1 MDEICNKEKFIK
13 EGVEYSKTDIESAL
27 EFLSTNTT
35 KNYKSDNTG
44 EEYSIL
50 YKNNRYAIKL
60 IYEQMRIAKGLE
72 YENKITATS
81 IKTSFSAYYEILPC
95 IWNNVNPGS
104 KKNILEKLKK
114 EFKSYLNNLYPNGYD
129 KTYEYDPFYLIND
142 RSTDIKDFCKENNIY
157 FWKIFEN
164 DDNLER
170 YYQVLKKNRPPN
182 TYNSYMSSTNRL
194 KDFFNQKY
202 GGYINWLRTLSET
215 DNQEINFELIEDW
228 AINYLGKY
236 HSAGNSDSGTK
247 GRKVIEEFKKLGNAV
262 VSKFSDY
269 TLSYCTSWQNSGK
282 IYPYLWIQFKHKNW
296 QDSPCSISMFVI
308 KENDKAKLSIETE
321 IDDKNAKS
329 KDYENFLKTLNT
341 TFAYDNHYYW
351 EDENATKFRNIESA
365 LASVAKGDSKKIKTI
380 KLINSP
386 YISAE
391 SSRIINELQ
400 AGFENLISRYE
411 SIFES
416 KSQQKESIM
425 NIPLNQILYGPPG
438 TGKTYNTVLKAMSI
452 IYNTEYKDVSE
463 EQYST
468 LKTRFDE
475 LKQAGQIE
483 FITFHQSYSYEDFV
497 EGIKPYI
504 PEWGTIDNADV
515 KYIGENGIFKEICKN
530 ARQIKTDKTSHKI
543 DFSKTRIFKMSLGAN
558 WENETEDIYNYC
570 LTNNVVALGWGDDK
584 DFSSCNTS
592 EEFRNLDSTWGAKAV
607 EIFKNWM
614 RVGDIILI
622 SNGNSNIKAI
632 AQITGEYEYHNDR
645 EIRYCQFRN
654 VNWLYNGDDIP
665 VAKFYDKKLSQQ
677 AIYGFFSKD
686 KEGKDDYNSS
696 INTNVLNEIITGNI
710 NSAEEKPYILI
721 IDEINRGDV
730 SKIFGE
736 LITLIEEDKRIG
748 NKYQMKTI
756 LPYSKE
762 SFGVPNNLYIIGTM
776 NTADRSIA
784 LLDTALR
791 RRFDFEEIM
800 PRPEL
805 LGGKVVEGINLQ
817 TLLTRINERITN
829 KYDRDHQIGHSYLM
843 GVNTKEQLERAYKN
857 RILPL
862 LNEYFYNES
871 KTVAEILNCS
881 EDELKTSDFISIL
894 GKAQGA

>member
-1 MDEICNKEKFIK
+1 MNTDEQKRLFKDWLQNSRKISQSTLIAYTEDILFKLKEIITLSNNEKVKSLNPNMYAYQTKTEFDYFVNIIKSDPNFDIINKTGQAQSGWVSTPLNHYGKFLVQNGNDTVNFTWIPFYKEFANKLLEYQNNRPELINKIKDIFLRMSNLTLPTLERDNNIIDIDPFTVFGLFNKGITNNNRLELISLIK
-13 EGVEYSKTDIESAL
+13 ESFNINADIPKDFNGIPVL
-27 EFLSTNTT
+27 NNQKSTF
-35 KNYKSDNTG
+35 YYFIGDRSDNDINNLW
-44 EEYSIL
+44 ELFKVALDYE
-50 YKNNRYAIKL
+50 KN
-60 IYEQMRIAKGLE
+60 
-72 YENKITATS
+72 S
-81 IKTSFSAYYEILPC
+81 LP
-95 IWNNVNPGS
+95 
-104 KKNILEKLKK
+104 ILEANFDNIFNTVKGQQGVKWNITMGLFWISPYMFINLDSKNRTVLQNESFISNDIKQKLKD
-114 EFKSYLNNLYPNGYD
+114 FGNNLPTGKD
-129 KTYEYDPFYLIND
+129 YL
-142 RSTDIKDFCKENNIY
+142 DFCKQLRSELANNKNGI
-157 FWKIFEN
+157 N
-164 DDNLER
+164 DFPAFSFYAD
-170 YYQVLKKNRPPN
+170 
-182 TYNSYMSSTNRL
+182 
-194 KDFFNQKY
+194 
-202 GGYINWLRTLSET
+202 RT
-215 DNQEINFELIEDW
+215 
-228 AINYLGKY
+228 INY
-236 HSAGNSDSGTK
+236 AIID
-247 GRKVIEEFKKLGNAV
+247 EDF
-262 VSKFSDY
+262 
-269 TLSYCTSWQNSGK
+269 
-282 IYPYLWIQFKHKNW
+282 
-296 QDSPCSISMFVI
+296 
-308 KENDKAKLSIETE
+308 NDKE
-321 IDDKNAKS
+321 IDK
-329 KDYENFLKTLNT
+329 
-341 TFAYDNHYYW
+341 
-351 EDENATKFRNIESA
+351 
-365 LASVAKGDSKKIKTI
+365 
-380 KLINSP
+380 
-386 YISAE
+386 
-391 SSRIINELQ
+391 
-400 AGFENLISRYE
+400 
-411 SIFES
+411 
-416 KSQQKESIM
+416 M

-452 IYNTEYKDVSE
+452 IDNAEYKDVSE
-463 EQYST
+463 EQYSA
-468 LKTRFDE
+468 LKARFDE

-483 FITFHQSYSYEDFV
+483 FVTFHQSYSYEEFV

-504 PEWGTIDNADV
+504 PEWGATDNSEV
-515 KYIGENGIFKEICKN
+515 RYIGENGIFKEICKN

-543 DFSKTRIFKMSLGAN
+543 DFSRTRIFKMSLGAN

-584 DFSSCNTS
+584 DFSGCNTS
-592 EEFRNLDSTWGAKAV
+592 EEFKNLDSTWGAKAV

-677 AIYGFFSKD
+677 AIYGFYNKD

-696 INTNVLNEIITGNI
+696 INTDVLNEIITGNI

-736 LITLIEEDKRIG
+736 LITLIEEDKRVG
-748 NKYQMKTI
+748 NKYQMKIT

-762 SFGVPNNLYIIGTM
+762 PFGVPNNLYIIGTM

-805 LGGKVVEGINLQ
+805 LSGKVVESINLQ
-817 TLLTRINERITN
+817 TLLTRINERITI

-881 EDELKTSDFISIL
+881 EKELNEADFITIL
-894 GKAQGA
+894 NKAQNEAQGA